1 MSVLQETFAARFG
14 QFTATWLSPPYVNVL
29 AFPLNEQATADTTS
43 GGCTSGRSAHEKTY
57 V

>member
-1 MSVLQETFAARFG
+1 MSVLQETFGARFG

-43 GGCTSGRSAHEKTY
+43 GGCDIR
-57 V
+57 